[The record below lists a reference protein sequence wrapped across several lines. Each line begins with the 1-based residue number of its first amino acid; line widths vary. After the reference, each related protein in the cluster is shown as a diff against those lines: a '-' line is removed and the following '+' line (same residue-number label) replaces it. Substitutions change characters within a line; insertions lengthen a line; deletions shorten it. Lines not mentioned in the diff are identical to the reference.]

1 MSGRN
6 MKNNYL
12 YSTEQKRTQIYSLLF
27 FKFRKKSL
35 LLFLLL
41 TVLSLGIADIY
52 CSDKAEK
59 VENIKAEYMEIINN
73 LDESEQNRLLNLRK
87 KNARKF
93 RIEVLRI
100 QSQRNKQEAIKR
112 KKEII
117 EMLKNYGNEQDETK
131 KTEIMKE
138 VKKKIAEDLAGKI
151 KINEAKIKKLS
162 YRLENLKKT
171 IEFYK
176 EHKDAA
182 VDKTFQSLIKAAGI
196 TKNK

>member
-131 KTEIMKE
+131 KNRNYER
-138 VKKKIAEDLAGKI
+138 
-151 KINEAKIKKLS
+151 S
-162 YRLENLKKT
+162 
-171 IEFYK
+171 
-176 EHKDAA
+176 
-182 VDKTFQSLIKAAGI
+182 
-196 TKNK
+196 

>member
-12 YSTEQKRTQIYSLLF
+12 YSTEQKRTLIYSLLF

-52 CSDKAEK
+52 CSDKEEK

>member
-1 MSGRN
+1 
-6 MKNNYL
+6 MK
-12 YSTEQKRTQIYSLLF
+12 Q
-27 FKFRKKSL
+27 
-35 LLFLLL
+35 
-41 TVLSLGIADIY
+41 
-52 CSDKAEK
+52 
-59 VENIKAEYMEIINN
+59 
-73 LDESEQNRLLNLRK
+73 
-87 KNARKF
+87 
-93 RIEVLRI
+93 
-100 QSQRNKQEAIKR
+100 
-112 KKEII
+112 
-117 EMLKNYGNEQDETK
+117 K

>member
-1 MSGRN
+1 

-12 YSTEQKRTQIYSLLF
+12 YSTEQKRTLIYSLLF

-52 CSDKAEK
+52 CSDKEEK